1 MNDFILGYKV
11 YDEADRIIALDDF
24 SFSFDESNL
33 GLNLVAASPLA
44 IVGLLMF

>member
-24 SFSFDESNL
+24 RFDESNL
-33 GLNLVAASPLA
+33 GLNLVAASSLA